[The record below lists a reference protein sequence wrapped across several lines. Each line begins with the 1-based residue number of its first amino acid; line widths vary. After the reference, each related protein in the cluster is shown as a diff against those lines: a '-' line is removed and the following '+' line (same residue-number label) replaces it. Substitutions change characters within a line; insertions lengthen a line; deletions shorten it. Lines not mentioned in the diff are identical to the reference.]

1 MEQQQK
7 KKEEEEA
14 KVQTLES
21 TSQQAENSSDN
32 NNKDSF
38 EEMSV
43 DELNSLTAEQ
53 RRDQMLQALQKRT
66 GSP

>member
-1 MEQQQK
+1 MEQQLK
-7 KKEEEEA
+7 KKELEE
-14 KVQTLES
+14 
-21 TSQQAENSSDN
+21 QQANVGSSSSSSGHTSE
-32 NNKDSF
+32 NKDKSP

-66 GSP
+66 SSS